1 MKGITKLE
9 PGRKPS
15 RPAPKDKPVIING
28 STLGIKIMTRKGLK

>member
-15 RPAPKDKPVIING
+15 APKTESKPIIING
-28 STLGIKIMTRKGLK
+28 SRLGITIMKAGK